1 MPQNR
6 RAIQIHGGRHIYI
19 YAHAYRDFLKRSPCK
34 VDDLRNIIFPQPDK
48 VLVPCGVPLAVFPPE
63 VLHTISEFL
72 VLPTIHDTMRSCK
85 QLRATLRADSFW
97 QHFYIKLFPVAVRDQ
112 VEEFTDLGG
121 CTVLDKV
128 AVATLRF
135 CNACH
140 ARRLAPGFCTCGA
153 RPRFNKF
160 VHFDMRA
167 AEKLRLGLHSL
178 SMHLLVKGFDLQ
190 TACLCFS
197 SRYHGN
203 SLASLL
209 RQTAALG
216 RMQLL
221 ACESVS
227 GEVFGAFFGFP
238 LQRRSARA
246 YGARDKLMLFNIRLD
261 GTLRIFE
268 AGDGA
273 DRETV
278 QSFQDALVIGTSSE
292 AALSLNWDLSMAS
305 CANTNLCSGSCLCAS
320 TVPLRSVA
328 TFSDKKAEKILD
340 RRISHLTAAALG
352 SDAEVQ
358 RNMTRQL
365 LQLSGHQDMRHYFG

>member
-1 MPQNR
+1 MEDVRNVLFPR
-6 RAIQIHGGRHIYI
+6 EEVVV
-19 YAHAYRDFLKRSPCK
+19 AY
-34 VDDLRNIIFPQPDK
+34 V
-48 VLVPCGVPLAVFPPE
+48 GVPLAIFPPE
-63 VLHTISEFL
+63 VLHVISEFL
-72 VLPTIHDTMRSCK
+72 VLPTIHDIMRSCT
-85 QLRATLRADSFW
+85 QLRTTLRADSFW
-97 QHFYIKLFPVAVRDQ
+97 QHFYVKLFPASVRDQ

-135 CNACH
+135 CSGCH
-140 ARRLAPGFCTCGA
+140 ARRLLPGFCSCGA

-167 AEKLRLGLHSL
+167 AEKLRLGLHCV
-178 SMHLLVKGFDLQ
+178 SMHLLVKGFDLHN
-190 TACLCFS
+190 ACLCFS

-221 ACESVS
+221 VCESMS

-246 YGARDKLMLFNIRLD
+246 YGTRDKLMLFNIRED
-261 GTLRIFE
+261 GNLRVFE
-268 AGDGA
+268 ASDCGY
-273 DRETV
+273 RETV
-278 QSFQDALVIGTSSE
+278 QSLPDALVIGTSSE
-292 AALSLNWDLSMAS
+292 TALSLNWDLSVAS
-305 CANTNLCSGSCLCAS
+305 CDSTSLCYGSCLCAS

-328 TFSDKKAEKILD
+328 TFSDKKTDKVVD
-340 RRISHLTAAALG
+340 RRISHLTAATGG
-352 SDAEVQ
+352 SDPEVQ
-358 RNMTRQL
+358 RNMARQL
-365 LQLSGHQDMRHYFG
+365 LQLSGHQDLRHYFG